1 MGRDEGGKTDMERV
15 GLFSEV
21 GYTTI
26 GDKYPKVDPSSRPFN
41 TEAYKKK
48 QMLPGGSKTRSALQ
62 SGYFEGSY
70 KRIMEK
76 EAYADPVKLRRQE
89 RLSKAKKNIGKAF
102 LPSNY
107 PKKATGLGNHYG
119 TFGGPINHFSAQNK
133 PKPENKK
140 HGRNF
145 TTNPSKKG
153 TGYGYIGVTFGKYH
167 DHVVEPYDRP
177 RELRKTFQEQHRAQT
192 KGGPFKLNLHPTTVF
207 DANIFKNDR
216 PLPPAKGPTP
226 KGPSVKPF
234 KHSSP
239 AKHIGGCKAGCFE
252 SYPSHS
258 ADLYTIKSQKKV
270 TTNSSG
276 KLFHAIPGPKSQPT
290 PSILSKNVNQVVNR
304 NNYKSIRSVLSY

>member
-26 GDKYPKVDPSSRPFN
+26 GDKYPKIDPHSRPFN

-48 QMLPGGSKTRSALQ
+48 QMLPGGSKTRSAMQ
-62 SGYFEGSY
+62 AGYFESAF

-76 EAYADPVKLRRQE
+76 EAYYDPVKLRRQE
-89 RLSKAKKNIGKAF
+89 RLSKSKKNIGKAF

-133 PKPENKK
+133 PKAEHRN

-145 TTNPSKKG
+145 VTNPSKKG
-153 TGYGYIGVTFGKYH
+153 TGYGYTGVTLGKYQ
-167 DHVVEPYDRP
+167 DHAVEPYNRP
-177 RELRKTFQEQHRAQT
+177 RELRRKEQELHRQQT
-192 KGGPFKLNLHPTTVF
+192 KGAPFKLNLHPTTIF
-207 DANIFKNDR
+207 DPNIFKGDR
-216 PLPPAKGPTP
+216 PLPPQKPSEP
-226 KGPSVKPF
+226 KGPAVKPF

-239 AKHIGGCKAGCFE
+239 AKHIGGCKAGCFDA
-252 SYPSHS
+252 YPSHS
-258 ADLYTIKSQKKV
+258 ADSYTVKPQKKI

-290 PSILSKNVNQVVNR
+290 PSIVYKNVTKQVNR

>member
-1 MGRDEGGKTDMERV
+1 MERV

-62 SGYFEGSY
+62 TGYFEGSY

-140 HGRNF
+140 QGRNF